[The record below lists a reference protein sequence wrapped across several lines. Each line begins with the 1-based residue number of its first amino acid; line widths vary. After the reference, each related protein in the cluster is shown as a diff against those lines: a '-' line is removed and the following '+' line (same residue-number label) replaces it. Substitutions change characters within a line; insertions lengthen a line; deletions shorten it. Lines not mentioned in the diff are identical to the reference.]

1 MFKFL
6 PKQRTERWL
15 RPGGKAMAISASVP
29 AQSKKLT
36 VASVLKRIET
46 EGIRWIDLQFV
57 DVLGA
62 LQHITIPSTSLGAE
76 EFKRGVGKLDGSSI
90 KGFKE
95 IHESDMVMDPDPST
109 FAVLPW
115 YEGTHKT
122 ARFFVDVYEGGSH
135 ERFTRDSRYMAQ
147 RAAQFAGDQG
157 YDTTYW
163 GPEIEFFVF
172 DGIRMLPTA
181 DAVRNPWSGAGYE
194 IISREAPW
202 QDTNGKNFPIRF
214 KEGYY
219 PAPPVDSLQDYR
231 NEACRVLIDSFGM
244 TLDAHHHE
252 VATAG
257 QCEIDMRYDE
267 LVPMADN
274 VVTYRYVMKMVAH
287 KMGMM
292 ATFMPKPIFGDNASG
307 MHVHQSLWS
316 KGKNMMYDPNDEYA
330 EISQTCRYY
339 IGGLMDHARSLCA
352 FTNPTTN
359 SYRRL
364 VPGYE
369 APVFIAWSKRNRSA
383 NIRIPMYYQGIEAAK
398 RIEYRTPDP
407 ACNPYLSFAA
417 MLCAGLDGVKRK
429 IDPGNPVDED
439 LYHLSASKRKEYGVR
454 ELPGSLKESIEHLQT
469 DYMFLKTVF
478 PQDLLEKYEE
488 LKLDEHLQTSLRPS
502 PYEFYRY
509 MDA

>member
-1 MFKFL
+1 MLGVYGGPASPSNNVSFSINIPVIRTISRRNSLYMFKFL
-6 PKQRTERWL
+6 PCQRTERWL
-15 RPGGKAMAISASVP
+15 RPGAKSMKV
-29 AQSKKLT
+29 T
-36 VASVLKRIET
+36 VASVMKRIET

-115 YEGTHKT
+115 YDGAHKT

-267 LVPMADN
+267 LVPTADN
-274 VVTYRYVMKMVAH
+274 
-287 KMGMM
+287 
-292 ATFMPKPIFGDNASG
+292 
-307 MHVHQSLWS
+307 
-316 KGKNMMYDPNDEYA
+316 
-330 EISQTCRYY
+330 
-339 IGGLMDHARSLCA
+339 
-352 FTNPTTN
+352 
-359 SYRRL
+359 
-364 VPGYE
+364 
-369 APVFIAWSKRNRSA
+369 
-383 NIRIPMYYQGIEAAK
+383 
-398 RIEYRTPDP
+398 
-407 ACNPYLSFAA
+407 
-417 MLCAGLDGVKRK
+417 
-429 IDPGNPVDED
+429 
-439 LYHLSASKRKEYGVR
+439 
-454 ELPGSLKESIEHLQT
+454 
-469 DYMFLKTVF
+469 
-478 PQDLLEKYEE
+478 
-488 LKLDEHLQTSLRPS
+488 
-502 PYEFYRY
+502 
-509 MDA
+509 

>member
-1 MFKFL
+1 MLGVYGGPASPSNNVSFSINIPVIRTISRRNSLYMFKFL
-6 PKQRTERWL
+6 PCQRTERWL
-15 RPGGKAMAISASVP
+15 RPGGKAMAISASTP
-29 AQSKKLT
+29 AKSKKMT
-36 VASVLKRIET
+36 VASVMKRIET

-115 YEGTHKT
+115 YEGAHKT

-147 RAAQFAGDQG
+147 RAAQ
-157 YDTTYW
+157 
-163 GPEIEFFVF
+163 
-172 DGIRMLPTA
+172 
-181 DAVRNPWSGAGYE
+181 
-194 IISREAPW
+194 
-202 QDTNGKNFPIRF
+202 
-214 KEGYY
+214 
-219 PAPPVDSLQDYR
+219 
-231 NEACRVLIDSFGM
+231 
-244 TLDAHHHE
+244 

-287 KMGMM
+287 KMGMI

-316 KGKNMMYDPNDEYA
+316 KGKNMMYDPNDAYA

>member
-1 MFKFL
+1 
-6 PKQRTERWL
+6 
-15 RPGGKAMAISASVP
+15 MAISASTP
-29 AQSKKLT
+29 AKSKKMT

-115 YEGTHKT
+115 YEGAHKT

-147 RAAQFAGDQG
+147 RAAQFAGEQG

-194 IISREAPW
+194 IVSREAPW

-292 ATFMPKPIFGDNASG
+292 AT
-307 MHVHQSLWS
+307 
-316 KGKNMMYDPNDEYA
+316 
-330 EISQTCRYY
+330 YY

>member
-1 MFKFL
+1 
-6 PKQRTERWL
+6 
-15 RPGGKAMAISASVP
+15 MAI
-29 AQSKKLT
+29 AQSTPAKAKKMT
-36 VASVLKRIET
+36 VASVLKQIET
-46 EGIRWIDLQFV
+46 EKIRWIDLQFV

-62 LQHITIPSTSLGAE
+62 LQHITIPATSLGTE
-76 EFKRGVGKLDGSSI
+76 EFKLGVGKLDGSSI

-95 IHESDMVMDPDPST
+95 IHESDMVMNPDPST

-115 YEGTHKT
+115 YEGEHRT
-122 ARFFVDVYEGGSH
+122 ARFLVDVYEGGSH

-147 RAAQFAGDQG
+147 RAVQFAADQG

-172 DGIRMLPTA
+172 DGIRLLP
-181 DAVRNPWSGAGYE
+181 S
-194 IISREAPW
+194 
-202 QDTNGKNFPIRF
+202 
-214 KEGYY
+214 
-219 PAPPVDSLQDYR
+219 
-231 NEACRVLIDSFGM
+231 
-244 TLDAHHHE
+244 
-252 VATAG
+252 AG

-307 MHVHQSLWS
+307 MHVHQSLWT
-316 KGKNMMYDPNDEYA
+316 KGKNMMYDPKDEYA